1 MGLRIMSYR
10 ADRIG
15 AVFRIRRR
23 DPNGTIVT
31 CVLPLVPTA
40 IEPAP

>member
-15 AVFRIRRR
+15 ASFTIRRR
-23 DPNGTIVT
+23 EPIGTIVT
-31 CVLPLVPTA
+31 CVLPLVPVMR
-40 IEPAP
+40 EPAL